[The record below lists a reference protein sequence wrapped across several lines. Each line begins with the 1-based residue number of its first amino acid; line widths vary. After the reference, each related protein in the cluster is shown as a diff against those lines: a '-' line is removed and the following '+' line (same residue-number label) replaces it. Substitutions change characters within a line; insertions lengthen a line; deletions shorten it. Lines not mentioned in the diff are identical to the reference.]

1 MPGVLRGTHIQAFLR
16 NVVLKALLALTGVGK
31 SAQTYQYV
39 SLKAYRMEKN
49 IYKNRIS
56 SIEKN

>member
-16 NVVLKALLALTGVGK
+16 NVVLKALLALNGVGK

-39 SLKAYRMEKN
+39 SLKAHRMEKN
-49 IYKNRIS
+49 IYIRI
-56 SIEKN
+56 ELRP